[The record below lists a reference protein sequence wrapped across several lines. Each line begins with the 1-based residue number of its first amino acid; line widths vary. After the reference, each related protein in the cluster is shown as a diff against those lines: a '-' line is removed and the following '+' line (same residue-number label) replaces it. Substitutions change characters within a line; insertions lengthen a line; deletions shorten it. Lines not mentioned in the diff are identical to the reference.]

1 MTRAELNETIKK
13 AAAAHGFETSK
24 ENGVF
29 GLIDIKSEEMNFTYG
44 TSTDTE
50 GTDWSKRVVETAI
63 TVTASVR
70 KMGGRPTPEEL
81 LKTADEIRRGAEL
94 AAELQNMHLT
104 FTERF

>member
-1 MTRAELNETIKK
+1 MTRAELNEIIGKV
-13 AAAAHGFETSK
+13 AAEHGFETSK

-29 GLIDIKSEEMNFTYG
+29 GLIDIKSEEMNFTYS

-50 GTDWSKRVVETAI
+50 GTDWRNGVVETAI

-70 KMGGRPTPEEL
+70 KMGGSPSPEEL

-94 AAELQNMHLT
+94 LAELQSMHLT